1 MERQLGLW
9 VGGYAGSGVQGHL
22 RVSEPPLTSPSL
34 TWPDIVDIKPANME
48 DLTEVITASE
58 FHPHHC
64 NLFVY
69 SSSKGSLRLCDMRAA
84 ALCDKHS
91 KRKCPCPCPQG
102 AASEWGW
109 LGQGSGTELG
119 STAEDGPCSTF
130 PDPQSGW
137 AGLTLQN
144 PVGRPLSLSSWRSLP
159 HAETDQRVSCGGSWG
174 AMVVQGWAGPREHEV
189 TKQTPTTQLTLMGRY
204 EPGAAEPST
213 LFHLI
218 STSSGE
224 ARCRRGHWL
233 VNRPSSPRLKSEG
246 VGLKPR
252 TVGC

>member
-1 MERQLGLW
+1 M
-9 VGGYAGSGVQGHL
+9 
-22 RVSEPPLTSPSL
+22 
-34 TWPDIVDIKPANME
+34 DIKPANME

-91 KRKCPCPCPQG
+91 KCKCPCPQG

-109 LGQGSGTELG
+109 LGQGSGTALG
-119 STAEDGPCSTF
+119 STAEEGPCSAF
-130 PDPQSGW
+130 PDPHSGQ
-137 AGLTLQN
+137 AGHTLQN

-159 HAETDQRVSCGGSWG
+159 HAETDHRVSRGGSWG

-189 TKQTPTTQLTLMGRY
+189 TTLTPTTQLTFTGCC
-204 EPGAAEPST
+204 EPGAAELST
-213 LFHLI
+213 LSH
-218 STSSGE
+218 
-224 ARCRRGHWL
+224 
-233 VNRPSSPRLKSEG
+233 PS
-246 VGLKPR
+246 
-252 TVGC
+252 